1 MIPTEMNLR
10 TMCLLPA
17 LGLLLLAACGE
28 KKEKAAPGGPGGKG
42 GDKAVVDGHV
52 VKTSELANT
61 LTIPGTLEPSE
72 TVDLRPEVQ
81 GKVTGIHFK
90 EGGMVGKGQ
99 LLVKLY
105 DADLQAELKGLQLQR
120 DLAAKNEGRIK
131 QLLGVNGVSQQ
142 EYDVA
147 ANQVSQLDASIDLT
161 KAKISR
167 TEIRAPFNGKI
178 GLRKVSEGAMI
189 GPADVVATLVQ
200 THPLKLDFNLQER
213 YVYALNGK
221 ERVTFKVQGLDG
233 EFPGKIQAEESRIDA
248 TTRSLMVRAFCDNPK
263 GKLLPGAFAS
273 VTIAFDEI
281 PDAILIPNQAVIPD
295 ARGKKVIV
303 SRGGKAEFVPVTTG
317 VRDAD
322 NVQISSGLSAGDTI
336 AVTGLMRIKPGTQLT
351 FKNFSNTQEA
361 TK

>member
-1 MIPTEMNLR
+1 MNLK
-10 TMCLLPA
+10 TMRLLPA
-17 LGLLLLAACGE
+17 FGLLLLVACGG
-28 KKEKAAPGGPGGKG
+28 KKNPAAAPGGPGGKG
-42 GDKAVVDGHV
+42 GDKALVDGYV
-52 VKTSELANT
+52 VKTSKLSNT
-61 LTIPGTLEPSE
+61 LSIPGTLEPSE
-72 TVDLRPEVQ
+72 VVDLRPEVQ
-81 GKVTGIHFK
+81 GKVTAIHFR
-90 EGGMVGKGQ
+90 EGGMVSKGQ

-120 DLAAKNEGRIK
+120 ELAAKNEGRIK

-147 ANQVSQLDASIDLT
+147 SNQVAQFDASIELT

-167 TEIRAPFNGKI
+167 TEIRAPFPGKI

-189 GPADVVATLVQ
+189 GPTDMVATLVQ

-233 EFPGKIQAEESRIDA
+233 EFPGKIEAQESRIDA

-281 PDAILIPNQAVIPD
+281 PDAILIPNQAIIPE

-303 SRGGKAEFVPVTTG
+303 SRNGKAEFVTVTTG

-322 NVQISSGLSAGDTI
+322 NVQILSGLSAGDTI
-336 AVTGLMRIKPGTQLT
+336 AITGLLRIKPNTELK
-351 FKNFSNTQEA
+351 FKNLSKPQPA
-361 TK
+361 AQ

>member
-1 MIPTEMNLR
+1 MIRTEMNVK
-10 TMCLLPA
+10 TMRLVPA
-17 LGLLLLAACGE
+17 LGLLLLAACGGKNE
-28 KKEKAAPGGPGGKG
+28 TAAPGPGGKG
-42 GDKAVVDGHV
+42 GDKAMVDGYV
-52 VKTSELANT
+52 VKTSPLSND
-61 LTIPGTLEPSE
+61 LSIPGTLEPSE
-72 TVDLRPEVQ
+72 VVDLRPEVQ
-81 GKVTGIHFK
+81 GKVTAINFK
-90 EGGMVGKGQ
+90 EGGMVSKGQ

-120 DLAAKNEGRIK
+120 ELAAKNEGRIK
-131 QLLGVNGVSQQ
+131 QLLGVSGVSQQ

-147 ANQVSQLDASIDLT
+147 ANQVSQLDASIELT

-189 GPADVVATLVQ
+189 GPTDVVASLVQ

-221 ERVTFKVQGLDG
+221 EKVTFKVQGLDG
-233 EFPGKIQAEESRIDA
+233 EFPGKIEAQESRIDA

-273 VTIAFDEI
+273 VTISFDEI
-281 PDAILIPNQAVIPD
+281 PNALLIPNQAVIPG
-295 ARGKKVIV
+295 ARDKKVIV
-303 SRGGKAEFVPVTTG
+303 SRNGKAEFVTVTTG

-322 NVQISSGLSAGDTI
+322 NIQIASGLSAGDTI
-336 AVTGLMRIKPGTQLT
+336 AITGLLRIKPGTELK
-351 FKNFSNTQEA
+351 FKNLSKPQPA
-361 TK
+361 GK

>member
-1 MIPTEMNLR
+1 MNLR
-10 TMCLLPA
+10 ATSILPA
-17 LGLLLLAACGE
+17 LLLLAACGG
-28 KKEKAAPGGPGGKG
+28 KKAPAPGGPGGKG
-42 GDKAVVDGHV
+42 GDKAAVEGYVT
-52 VKTSELANT
+52 KTTELSNT
-61 LTIPGTLEPSE
+61 LSIPGTLEPSE
-72 TVDLRPEVQ
+72 VVDLRPEIQ
-81 GKVTGIHFK
+81 GKVTGIHFR
-90 EGGMVGKGQ
+90 EGGMVTKGQ

-105 DADLQAELKGLQLQR
+105 DADLQAELKGFELQR
-120 DLAAKNEGRIK
+120 ELAAKNEGRIK

-147 ANQVSQLDASIDLT
+147 ANQVSQLDASIELT

-167 TEIRAPFNGKI
+167 TEIRAPFAGKI

-189 GPADVVATLVQ
+189 GPTDIVATLVQ

-233 EFPGKIQAEESRIDA
+233 EFPGKIEAQESRIDN

-273 VTIAFDEI
+273 VTIAFDDI
-281 PDAILIPNQAVIPD
+281 PDAILIPNQAVIPE

-303 SRGGKAEFVPVTTG
+303 SRNGKAEFVPVVTG

-322 NVQISSGLSAGDTI
+322 NVQIESGLQPGDTI
-336 AVTGLMRIKPGTQLT
+336 AVTGLLRIKPGTALT
-351 FKNFSNTQEA
+351 FKNLVKNQPA
-361 TK
+361 AK